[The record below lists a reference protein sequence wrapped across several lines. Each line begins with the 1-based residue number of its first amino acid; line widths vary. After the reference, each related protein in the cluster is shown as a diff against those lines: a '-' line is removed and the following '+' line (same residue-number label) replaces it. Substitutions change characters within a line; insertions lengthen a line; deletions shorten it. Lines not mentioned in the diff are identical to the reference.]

1 MIETLPKY
9 FLQFVV
15 LVAAQLLIFNNIEF
29 SGYVNPYIYVLFIIL
44 LPFDTPRA
52 LLLILAFALGIIIDL
67 FVGTPGV
74 HTTAT
79 VLMAFMRPY
88 ILNVFAPREGYQ
100 SGSSP
105 RILYYGLEW
114 FVKYAAIL
122 VIIHHFALFY
132 LEVLSFDHFFSTF
145 FRVLAS
151 ASFTLLIIVL
161 SQYLVLRK

>member
-1 MIETLPKY
+1 MIKTVQKY
-9 FLQFVV
+9 FLQFVI
-15 LVAAQLLIFNNIEF
+15 LVATQLLIFNNIEF
-29 SGYVNPYIYVLFIIL
+29 SGYINPYIYVLFIVL
-44 LPFDTPRA
+44 LPFNTPKA

-67 FVGTPGV
+67 FIGTPGV

-79 VLMAFMRPY
+79 VLMAFMRPF

-100 SGSSP
+100 SGTSP
-105 RILYYGLEW
+105 RVLYYGLEW